1 MSQTQ
6 EILLEDLRTKNHARP
21 SFASASP
28 TVPSTTNT
36 NTTPNASAPEQQP
49 IPLMK
54 ARAITAVIALS
65 GVSFLN
71 TMGSGILTVAL
82 PAISTDLNLN
92 HDLLLW
98 PAAVYALSAGCTLL
112 IFGAVADVI
121 GAKKVWITGSVLFAG
136 FTLACGL
143 ARSGNELIAFRTLLG
158 IAVAMCL
165 PCAVSLMTRTFPPG
179 RARNLGFACM
189 GMGQPLGYSVG
200 LILGGIFADSI
211 GWRVGYYI
219 SAGINAVFCGIGY
232 WSLPGEIEVQR
243 DGEGDSGSKREGLKR
258 VDWVGAGLVSVSLA
272 LVSFVLAK
280 ITESYHNLS
289 EPYIITLFAI
299 SLILLP
305 SFVAWVEYQERRGRP
320 ALIPNSLWKNKLF
333 SATCMIVFFAW
344 AELNAL
350 QYFTSLYFQEIQHTS
365 AFHSSLMFLPMV
377 IAGAITNI
385 FTGYTVDKISVG
397 VLVFVSALLS
407 TVSPIIMALVRPEGG
422 YWAGPF
428 VGMLLSPVHSDVLFT
443 VSNLIISF
451 AYPGP
456 NQALAGA
463 VFNAVS
469 QVGNSVGLAVSAAVA
484 ASVTEHSGKD
494 ADMAQLEGYQAAY
507 WLMSASMVVVCG
519 FSYIG
524 LRGGGYV
531 GKKDE

>member
-6 EILLEDLRTKNHARP
+6 EILLEDLQTKNQARP

-28 TVPSTTNT
+28 SASSTTNT
-36 NTTPNASAPEQQP
+36 TSTPSASASTPEQHF
-49 IPLMK
+49 IPLAK
-54 ARAITAVIALS
+54 SRSITVVIALS

-92 HDLLLW
+92 HNLLLW

-112 IFGAVADVI
+112 IFGTVADVI
-121 GAKKVWITGSVLFAG
+121 GAKKVWVTGSVLFAG
-136 FTLACGL
+136 LTLACGL

-189 GMGQPLGYSVG
+189 GMGQPFGYSVG

-219 SAGINAVFCGIGY
+219 SAGINAILCGIGF
-232 WSLPGEIEVQR
+232 WSLPGEVQR
-243 DGEGDSGSKREGLKR
+243 DGQEGGSGNGSKREGLKR
-258 VDWVGAGLVSVSLA
+258 VDWVGAGIISVSLA

-280 ITESYHNLS
+280 ITESYHNLN
-289 EPYIITLFAI
+289 EPYTITLFAI

-305 SFVAWVEYQERRGRP
+305 TFVAWVEYQERRGRP
-320 ALIPNSLWKNKLF
+320 ALIPNSLWKNRLF
-333 SATCMIVFFAW
+333 SATCVIVFFAW

-350 QYFTSLYFQEIQHTS
+350 QYFTSLYFQEIQETS

-377 IAGAITNI
+377 VAGAITNI
-385 FTGYTVDKISVG
+385 FTGYTVDKVSVG

-428 VGMLLSPVHSDVLFT
+428 VVLFT

-451 AYPGP
+451 AYPGQ

-469 QVGNSVGLAVSAAVA
+469 QVGNSVGIAVSAAVA

-494 ADMAQLEGYQAAY
+494 AESAQLEGYQAAY
-507 WLMSASMVVVCG
+507 WLMFASMVVVCG
-519 FSYIG
+519 FSYFG

-531 GKKDE
+531 GKKNE